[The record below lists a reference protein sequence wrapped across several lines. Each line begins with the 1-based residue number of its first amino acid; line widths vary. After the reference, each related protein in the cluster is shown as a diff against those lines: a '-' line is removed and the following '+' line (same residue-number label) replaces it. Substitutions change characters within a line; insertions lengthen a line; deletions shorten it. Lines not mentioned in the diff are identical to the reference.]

1 MAERRGQKAAK
12 ADGPNELDRKNA
24 ALPDRQFADEHASL
38 PVELRL
44 LALGLPL
51 PRDLERPKGG
61 LARVLIIQVP
71 DETGGDKLL
80 AQLLKDSAKARKRAE
95 IEKRAF
101 GPHNLARKQT
111 AETERK
117 RDLVV
122 FQKLCR
128 DRPELKRA
136 SREKQA
142 TEVQQ
147 YLAHRGIK
155 RSVKSIRLALP
166 TK

>member
-1 MAERRGQKAAK
+1 MTKYRI
-12 ADGPNELDRKNA
+12 
-24 ALPDRQFADEHASL
+24 ADELASL

-51 PRDLERPKGG
+51 PRDQRPKGG

-71 DETGGDKLL
+71 DETGGDTLL
-80 AQLLKDSAKARKRAE
+80 AGLLKNSAKARKRTE

-101 GPHNLARKQT
+101 GPHNLARKQK
-111 AETERK
+111 AEADRK
-117 RDLVV
+117 RDFAV
-122 FQKLCR
+122 FQTLCR

-147 YLAHRGIK
+147 YLARRGTK